1 MGGRLVGI
9 DTVMGNRRL
18 WRAGA
23 VAIGAAVLAIG
34 SGAGMWNAQAA
45 PTLTAPTWQ
54 LQIGQAGSAFVYP
67 WGMAYDAAS
76 GTILTTDY
84 NNYQVRRFS
93 TSGAPLAVY
102 SNKAALNNQQPYSIV
117 VDSSTDDF
125 LVDDLVGYLRYSS
138 TGTLLDAVH
147 ASAQGAY
154 YAPWMTVSSATS
166 DVYLV
171 NSNSTTGH
179 NIVLMYNGSDSYLG
193 EFGTTG
199 TNCALGQFGLIRGLD
214 VDSSGNLYVNDV
226 SNNCVQV
233 FSSTGTFLR
242 YFSTKAGL
250 PAKDQV
256 SGNTRG
262 LTIDRANNLVYI
274 SDAGKQDIAVFT
286 TSGTFVGKIGKP
298 GSDCA
303 GNGQLDGPRDTAIG
317 ANGTVYESDY
327 TCFNIDAY
335 NPLFAT
341 SKPGGFLESIPNP
354 AIPPPAGG
362 LNQAVGV
369 AVSPVDGT
377 VYVSDTFNQ
386 RIQEFQGL
394 NGTTPGAFVQMWGSR
409 QPTLSSYC
417 AMDYPRGVAVDSNGN
432 LWVNDTR
439 SGWIKEYTPDG
450 NGNGP
455 LGCASPT
462 TAPVSSTSEFGGEV
476 GTGTCITCSPG
487 KFFYA
492 RGIFVGGPS
501 NDVYVPDSDNGRLQ
515 VLTQAGEEVP
525 GFPIACGVQNAY
537 DPGALQGCTG
547 VTVNPTTGTIYA
559 VSITQGD
566 VEVFSSTG
574 TLLSTIGSTVP
585 GGSMRSPF
593 DDALSPNGS
602 ILYVTDTNNNRIDE
616 FNPST
621 GAYLGSWGSKGSAHG
636 QFVQPQGIVVDAA
649 GNIYV
654 NDYGNDRIEV
664 FAPAS

>member
-1 MGGRLVGI
+1 VGSTSLMGTGRV
-9 DTVMGNRRL
+9 RR
-18 WRAGA
+18 ASA
-23 VAIGAAVLAIG
+23 VAVGAAVLAIG
-34 SGAGMWNAQAA
+34 SATGIWNAQAA
-45 PTLTAPTWQ
+45 PSLTAPTFK
-54 LQIGQAGSAFVYP
+54 LQIGQPGSAFVYP
-67 WGMAYDAAS
+67 WGMAYDPAS

-93 TSGAPLAVY
+93 TSGTPLAVY
-102 SNKAALNNQQPYSIV
+102 SNKAALNTQQPYSIV
-117 VDSSTDDF
+117 VDTSTDDF
-125 LVDDLVGYLRYSS
+125 LVDYLVGYLRYSN
-138 TGTLLDAVH
+138 TGTLLDSVSTAAV
-147 ASAQGAY
+147 GAY
-154 YAPWMTVSSATS
+154 YAPWMTVNSATS
-166 DVYLV
+166 NVYIA
-171 NSNSTTGH
+171 NSNSATGH
-179 NIVLMYNGSDSYLG
+179 NFVAMYNGSDSFLG
-193 EFGTTG
+193 MFGTTG
-199 TNCALGQFGLIRGLD
+199 TSCALGQFGLIRGMD
-214 VDSSGNLYVNDV
+214 VDSAGNLYVNDV
-226 SNNCVQV
+226 TNDCVQV

-250 PAKDQV
+250 PGNEQV

-262 LTIDRANNLVYI
+262 LTIDRANNLVYVT
-274 SDAGKQDIAVFT
+274 DAGKQNVAVYT
-286 TSGTFVGKIGKP
+286 TSGTFVGKIGKA
-298 GSDCA
+298 GSNCA

-327 TCFNIDAY
+327 ACFNIDAY
-335 NPLFAT
+335 NPLFAS
-341 SKPGGFLESIPNP
+341 SKPGGFIGSLPNP
-354 AIPPPAGG
+354 VQPPPAGG

-409 QPTLSSYC
+409 QPTLPAYC

-439 SGWIKEYTPDG
+439 SGWIKEYTPSG
-450 NGNGP
+450 NSNGP
-455 LGCASPT
+455 LGCASP
-462 TAPVSSTSEFGGEV
+462 ANAKVSSLSEFGGEV

-515 VLTQAGEEVP
+515 VLTQAGKEVP
-525 GFPIACGVQNAY
+525 GFPVACGVQNTRN
-537 DPGALQGCTG
+537 PGALQGCTG

-559 VSITQGD
+559 VSITQGV
-566 VEVFSSTG
+566 VEVFSPTG
-574 TLLSTIGSTVP
+574 TLMSTIGASAN
-585 GGSMRSPF
+585 MRMPF
-593 DDALSPNGS
+593 DDALSPNGN
-602 ILYVTDTNNNRIDE
+602 ILYVADTNNNRIDE
-616 FNPST
+616 FNPSN
-621 GAYLGSWGSKGSAHG
+621 GSFLGSWGSKGSGNG
-636 QFVQPQGIVVDAA
+636 QFLNPQGIVVDPS

>member
-1 MGGRLVGI
+1 MGS

-23 VAIGAAVLAIG
+23 VAVGAAVLAIG

-45 PTLTAPTWQ
+45 PTFTAPTWQ
-54 LQIGQAGSAFVYP
+54 LQIGQQGTAFVYP
-67 WGMAYDAAS
+67 WGMAWDPAS

-93 TSGAPLAVY
+93 TSGSPLAVY

-125 LVDDLVGYLRYSS
+125 LVDDLEGYLRYSS
-138 TGTLLDAVH
+138 TGTLLDSVHSTAV
-147 ASAQGAY
+147 GAY
-154 YAPWMTVSSATS
+154 YAPWLAVNSTTS
-166 DVYLV
+166 NVYLV
-171 NSNSTTGH
+171 NSNSTTG
-179 NIVLMYNGSDSYLG
+179 NNVVLMYNGSDSYLG

-199 TNCALGQFGLIRGLD
+199 TSCAQGQFGLIRGVD
-214 VDSSGNLYVNDV
+214 VDSSGNVYVNDV
-226 SNNCVQV
+226 SNYCVEV

-250 PAKDQV
+250 PSKNQV

-262 LTIDRANNLVYI
+262 LTIDRANNMVYVT
-274 SDAGKQDIAVFT
+274 DAGKQRVAVYT
-286 TSGTFVGKIGKP
+286 TSGTFVGTIGTP

-303 GNGQLDGPRDTAIG
+303 GNGQLDGPRDTAVG
-317 ANGTVYESDY
+317 PTGTVYESDY
-327 TCFNIDAY
+327 ACFNIDAY

-341 SKPGGFLESIPNP
+341 SHPGKFLESIPNP
-354 AIPPPAGG
+354 VIPPPAGG

-377 VYVSDTFNQ
+377 VYVTDTFNQ
-386 RIQEFQGL
+386 RVQEFQGL
-394 NGTTPGAFVQMWGSR
+394 SGTSPGAFVQMWGSR
-409 QPTLSSYC
+409 QPVLNSFC
-417 AMDYPRGVAVDSNGN
+417 AMDYPRGVAVDSSGN
-432 LWVNDTR
+432 LWVDDTR
-439 SGWIKEYTPDG
+439 SGWIKAYTPTG
-450 NGNGP
+450 NSNGQ

-462 TAPVSSTSEFGGEV
+462 TAPVSSYTEFGGQV
-476 GTGTCITCSPG
+476 QATCLTCSPG

-515 VLTQAGEEVP
+515 VLTQAGKEVA
-525 GFPIACGVQNAY
+525 GFPVACGVTSRN
-537 DPGALQGCTG
+537 PGALQGCTG
-547 VTVNPTTGTIYA
+547 VTVNATTGTIYA
-559 VSITQGD
+559 VSVTQGL
-566 VEVFSSTG
+566 VEVYNSAG
-574 TLLSTIGSTVP
+574 TQISTIGSTVP
-585 GGSMRSPF
+585 GGKMRSPF
-593 DDALSPNGS
+593 DDALSPDGS
-602 ILYVTDTNNNRIDE
+602 ILYVTDTNNDRIDE

-621 GAYLGSWGSKGSAHG
+621 GSFLGSWGSAGSAHG
-636 QFVQPQGIVVDAA
+636 QFLNPQGIVVDGA